1 MIDWAVLDLPVNEVL
16 PALVAALR
24 ERPNAVLVA
33 PPGAGKTTTVPLAL
47 LQAGYSKILL
57 LEPRRLAARAAAMR
71 MAFLLGEPVGKRV
84 GFRTRLESAVSG
96 ETVIEVITEGLL
108 TSRLLADP
116 GLTGVACV
124 IFDEVH
130 ERSLE
135 ADLALALVLD
145 LQRGLRPELR
155 VVAMSATA
163 EAGRLSA
170 LLQAG
175 VIESDGRMH
184 AVEVVHSG
192 RDIPTARELPEAVA
206 KAVKEAL
213 AAHEGDILVF
223 LPGMAE
229 IRRTE
234 ALLAGAKV
242 LVLPLHGDLSMPAQ
256 DLALRQHDRR
266 RVVLATSIAETS
278 LTVPGVRV
286 VIDGGF
292 RRAPRLDVS
301 SGLTRLATMRISRAA
316 AVQRSGRAG
325 REGPGVGIRLWSE
338 ALHRGLA
345 PFERA
350 EIFEAELSGL
360 VLVCA
365 AWGERPED
373 LPFVEAPPAG
383 ALTAARALLLDLG
396 ALDGDLRL
404 TALGREMA
412 KLRASPR
419 LAAMMCA
426 AGSPQEKALAADL
439 AAVLEERDFLLRD
452 APVDILL
459 RLEALAGRGAGDGAV
474 MARVKRGAEMYRAR
488 LGLRR
493 DAVAAGNAGALLAA
507 AFTDRIGQAR
517 GEPGAYRLAGGG
529 SANIGPADPMAR
541 NKLIVVAGLDA
552 KGAKVRLAAKLD
564 AAALPGFLEGRLK
577 RTRETAFDA
586 ATGGVS
592 TRERVRLGTLV
603 LSDAAAPAQPAEIQ
617 GALAKAVAARL
628 ESLDWSEAV
637 LNFLARAG
645 FMRGIDPEFPDV
657 SREALGARVDE
668 WLAPYLAGMTNIRE
682 VRGIDLLEVLR
693 AYVGYERAREL
704 DKLLPVALELPNGTV
719 RVDYTGAVPVAAA
732 RAKVFYGLDATPQLA
747 GGKVPLQIA
756 LLSPAG
762 RAIAVTGDLAS
773 FWRNGWV
780 DARKDMRG
788 RYPKHDWP
796 EHPWR

>member
-1 MIDWAVLDLPVNEVL
+1 MNEVL
-16 PALVAALR
+16 AALVASLV
-24 ERPNAVLVA
+24 ERPNAILVA
-33 PPGAGKTTTVPLAL
+33 PPGAGKTTAVPIAL
-47 LQAGYSKILL
+47 MQAGYSKILL

-71 MAFLLGEPVGKRV
+71 MAYLLGQPVGGQV

-96 ETVIEVITEGLL
+96 GTVIEVITEGLL

-135 ADLALALVLD
+135 ADLALAMVLD

-163 EAGRLSA
+163 EAGPLSA
-170 LLQAG
+170 LLVAP

-184 AVEVVHSG
+184 PVRVVHSL
-192 RDIPTARELPEAVA
+192 RDIPTVRELPEAAA

-213 AAHEGDILVF
+213 AAYEGDILVF

-234 ALLAGAKV
+234 QALAGCPA
-242 LVLPLHGDLSMPAQ
+242 LVLPLHGELTPAAQ
-256 DLALRQHDRR
+256 DLALRQHDKR

-278 LTVPGVRV
+278 LTVPGVRI

-345 PFERA
+345 PFERV

-360 VLVCA
+360 ELACA
-365 AWGERPED
+365 AWGERSEK
-373 LPFVEAPPAG
+373 LPFLDAPPAG
-383 ALTAARALLLDLG
+383 AVVAARALLTDLG
-396 ALDGDLRL
+396 ALGEELRL

-426 AGSPQEKALAADL
+426 AVSVQEKALAADL
-439 AAVLEERDFLLRD
+439 AALLEERDFLHRD
-452 APVDILL
+452 APADVLL
-459 RLEALAGRGAGDGAV
+459 RLDVLAGRGHGDGAV
-474 MARVKRGAEMYRAR
+474 VSRVRRAAEIYRRR
-488 LGLRR
+488 LGLARN
-493 DAVAAGNAGALLAA
+493 AVAAGDAGALLAA

-529 SANIGPADPMAR
+529 SGKLSPGDPMAR
-541 NKLIVVAGLDA
+541 NKLIVVAALDA
-552 KGAKVRLAAKLD
+552 KGSRIRLAARLD
-564 AAALPGFLEGRLK
+564 GDMLPGFLAARAK
-577 RTRETAFDA
+577 RTRETAFDP

-592 TRERVRLGTLV
+592 TRERVRLGALV
-603 LSDAAAPAQPAEIQ
+603 LSDSSAPAAPAEIQ
-617 GALAKAVAARL
+617 AALGKAVALRMDR
-628 ESLDWSEAV
+628 LDWSEAV
-637 LNFLARAG
+637 ENLQARAAV
-645 FMRGIDPEFPDV
+645 MRGIDGAFPDI
-657 SREALGARVDE
+657 SKAALGLSVDE
-668 WLAPYLAGMTNIRE
+668 WLVPYLAGMTNIRE
-682 VRGIDLLEVLR
+682 VKAIDLVQVLR
-693 AYVGYERAREL
+693 AYLGYEHTRVL
-704 DKLLPVALELPNGTV
+704 DKMLPVALELPNGTV
-719 RVDYTGAVPVAAA
+719 RIDYAGPVPVASA
-732 RAKVFYGLDATPQLA
+732 RAKVFYGLDSTPMLA
-747 GGKVPLQIA
+747 GGKVALQIA

-762 RAIAVTGDLAS
+762 RPIAVTGDLAS
-773 FWRNGWV
+773 FWRHGWV

-796 EHPWR
+796 EEPWKI

>member
-1 MIDWAVLDLPVNEVL
+1 
-16 PALVAALR
+16 
-24 ERPNAVLVA
+24 
-33 PPGAGKTTTVPLAL
+33 
-47 LQAGYSKILL
+47 
-57 LEPRRLAARAAAMR
+57 
-71 MAFLLGEPVGKRV
+71 
-84 GFRTRLESAVSG
+84 
-96 ETVIEVITEGLL
+96 
-108 TSRLLADP
+108 
-116 GLTGVACV
+116 
-124 IFDEVH
+124 
-130 ERSLE
+130 
-135 ADLALALVLD
+135 
-145 LQRGLRPELR
+145 
-155 VVAMSATA
+155 
-163 EAGRLSA
+163 
-170 LLQAG
+170 
-175 VIESDGRMH
+175 MH

-192 RDIPTARELPEAVA
+192 RDIPTARELPEAAA

-213 AAHEGDILVF
+213 AAYEGDILVF

-242 LVLPLHGDLSMPAQ
+242 LVLPLHGDLSMQAQ
-256 DLALRQHDRR
+256 DLALRQHERR

-360 VLVCA
+360 VLACA

-419 LAAMMCA
+419 LAAMMYA
-426 AGSPQEKALAADL
+426 AGNPQEKALAADL

-493 DAVAAGNAGALLAA
+493 DAVAAGDAGALLAA
-507 AFTDRIGQAR
+507 GFTDRIGQAR

-577 RTRETAFDA
+577 RTRETAFDP

-637 LNFLARAG
+637 LNFLARGA
-645 FMRGIDPEFPDV
+645 FMRGIDPAFPDV

-682 VRGIDLLEVLR
+682 LRGIDLLDVLR
-693 AYVGYERAREL
+693 AYVGFERARAL
-704 DKLLPVALELPNGTV
+704 DKLLPAALELPNGTV
-719 RVDYTGAVPVAAA
+719 RVDYTGPVPVAAA

>member
-1 MIDWAVLDLPVNEVL
+1 MIDLGGLDLPVNEVL
-16 PALVAALR
+16 PDLVAALR

-84 GFRTRLESAVSG
+84 GFRTRLESAISG

-116 GLTGVACV
+116 GLTGVNCV

-163 EAGRLSA
+163 DAGRLAA
-170 LLQAG
+170 LLAAP

-213 AAHEGDILVF
+213 AAYEGDILVF

-242 LVLPLHGDLSMPAQ
+242 LVLPLHGDLSMQAQ

-360 VLVCA
+360 VLACA

-383 ALTAARALLLDLG
+383 ALTAARALLADLG
-396 ALDGDLRL
+396 ALDGELRL

-412 KLRASPR
+412 KLRAAPR

-426 AGSPQEKALAADL
+426 ADSPQERALAADL
-439 AAVLEERDFLLRD
+439 AAILEERDFLLWD
-452 APVDILL
+452 APVDVLL

-493 DAVAAGNAGALLAA
+493 DAVAAGDAGALLAA

-564 AAALPGFLEGRLK
+564 GAALPGFLEGRLK
-577 RTRETAFDA
+577 RTRETAFDP
-586 ATGGVS
+586 ATGGIS
-592 TRERVRLGTLV
+592 TRERVRLGALI

-637 LNFLARAG
+637 LNFLARAA
-645 FMRGIDPEFPDV
+645 FMRGIDPAFTDV

-668 WLAPYLAGMTNIRE
+668 WLTPYLAGMTNIRD

-719 RVDYTGAVPVAAA
+719 KVDYTGAVPVAAA